1 MKPHR
6 LPASGS
12 TARLVAV
19 TCLVLLLGACTSIKP
34 DNPRDPFEPFNR
46 NMSEFNERLDS
57 VILKPSAIIY
67 RRSVPAL
74 VRTGVSNVFSNLAD
88 AWTAVNSLLQ
98 FRLQAAEE
106 SFARFHLNT
115 MFGVFGI
122 FDVASEFNIE
132 RHREDFGQTLGRWG
146 VPPGPY
152 VVLPFLGPS
161 TLRDTFALPIDR
173 RGDLVREL
181 PTGTQRNSAYLLR
194 AVDARANLLRLG
206 NVIEEAALDK
216 YSFTRDA
223 YLQRRNAEIF
233 GNPQKDS
240 DGEEPRY
247 DLPADIRSNPT
258 QPRSD
263 VSPAPDSSSAAAE
276 LPQPF
281 VVPGTAEPREIASTL
296 PPQPPGITDR

>member
-6 LPASGS
+6 LSAFGS
-12 TARLVAV
+12 AGRLVAL
-19 TCLVLLLGACTSIKP
+19 TCLVLVLGACTSFKP
-34 DNPRDPFEPFNR
+34 ENPRDPFEPFNR
-46 NMSEFNERLDS
+46 NMAEFNDRLDS
-57 VILKPSAIIY
+57 VVLKPSAIIY

-106 SFARFHLNT
+106 SFARFHINT

-181 PTGTQRNSAYLLR
+181 PTGAQRNSTYLLR
-194 AVDARANLLRLG
+194 AVDARSNLLRLG
-206 NVIEEAALDK
+206 NVIEEAALDP

-223 YLQRRNAEIF
+223 YLQRRSAEIF

-247 DLPADIRSNPT
+247 DLPADKPSVSTDPPSAERPVSDANSRAAESP
-258 QPRSD
+258 QPSAAEIAAVSD
-263 VSPAPDSSSAAAE
+263 SASPSPAPQVAAE
-276 LPQPF
+276 
-281 VVPGTAEPREIASTL
+281 R
-296 PPQPPGITDR
+296 